1 MSHLL
6 KSPSN
11 VLQRLENEEFEV
23 KVCGGNLL
31 VVLRIPYLNSR
42 HEIKAGILALP
53 LQTSGDVILP
63 PPNHTASW
71 IGERPCNID
80 GSYIEGLVNGPNHK
94 DLGYGLTQDY
104 FLSCWPVKFKG
115 QYPDY
120 YEKVKTYCQVIS
132 TPAYNTNAEACKK
145 LTNPIIIQDEDSVF
159 QYGDTNASRAGID
172 KINGLAK
179 GMKIAIIGLGG
190 TGSYILDAIAKTPV
204 AEIHL
209 FDGDYFNTH
218 NAFRAPGAPSIEELR
233 EQPKKVDYL
242 YNIYSKMHKGI
253 HPHGYRITS
262 ENISELNDM
271 DFVFLAVDDSA
282 IRNLIA
288 NHLIDLGKPIID
300 SGLGLVVSNQQIA
313 GQVRVTA
320 AIAGHY
326 DHLKES
332 FSADAVTDDAYAT
345 TIQIAELN
353 QLAAVL
359 SVIKWKKLIGSYSD
373 ISENDFDVCYSIPS
387 NKIIHSE
394 DGKY

>member
-42 HEIKAGILALP
+42 HEIKAGILAMP

-288 NHLIDLGKPIID
+288 NHLIDLREFNIF
-300 SGLGLVVSNQQIA
+300 LYN
-313 GQVRVTA
+313 
-320 AIAGHY
+320 
-326 DHLKES
+326 
-332 FSADAVTDDAYAT
+332 
-345 TIQIAELN
+345 
-353 QLAAVL
+353 
-359 SVIKWKKLIGSYSD
+359 
-373 ISENDFDVCYSIPS
+373 
-387 NKIIHSE
+387 
-394 DGKY
+394 